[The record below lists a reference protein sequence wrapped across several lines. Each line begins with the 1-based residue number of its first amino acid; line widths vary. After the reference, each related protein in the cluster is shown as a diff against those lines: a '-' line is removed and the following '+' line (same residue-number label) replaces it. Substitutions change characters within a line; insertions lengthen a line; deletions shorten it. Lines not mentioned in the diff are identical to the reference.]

1 MKTFQ
6 TYEQV
11 DGMRECMEKPSA
23 SQALQIQEDF
33 QVTAPDG
40 TSTPGKAGDYLVSNT
55 DDELSVFPRA
65 TYELFYEFVDA

>member
-6 TYEQV
+6 TYDQV

-33 QVTAPDG
+33 QVTADG
-40 TSTPGKAGDYLVSNT
+40 KSTQGKAGDYLMNRH
-55 DDELSVFPRA
+55 DGELYVCDRVMFERL
-65 TYELFYEFVDA
+65 YGFVDA

>member
-6 TYEQV
+6 SYEQV

-23 SQALQIQEDF
+23 SQALQMQEDF

-40 TSTPGKAGDYLVSNT
+40 TATPGKAGDYL
-55 DDELSVFPRA
+55 LSRNDG
-65 TYELFYEFVDA
+65 ELFVCDRAIYEFFFGFVTA

>member
-11 DGMRECMEKPSA
+11 DGMRECMEMPSA

-33 QVTAPDG
+33 QVTASDG
-40 TSTPGKAGDYLVSNT
+40 TSTPGKAGDYLLSNN
-55 DDELSVFPRA
+55 DGGLRVCSREI
-65 TYELFYEFVDA
+65 YEFFYGFTDA

>member
-6 TYEQV
+6 TYDQV

-40 TSTPGKAGDYLVSNT
+40 TSTQGKAGDYLVSNNEG
-55 DDELSVFPRA
+55 ELSVCDG
-65 TYELFYEFVDA
+65 ELFAFFYAFVDA